1 MELYRELKSLYIIVG
16 IGYAALGS
24 IAGIKKWND
33 TPYSQPIFWSSL
45 FCIWLLHGYT
55 LHKTILQNDI
65 IQLNVATSVSLLV
78 ALAIAIYT
86 IGQYGHWAYASKQMY
101 RFWHLTLIPSALFAV
116 LPSIWSH
123 SHPLITEGSFWARIH
138 WWIGLLS
145 IATLCVATIQAEW
158 LMHWSKRLKKMPHD
172 FDAAPSLLVLERGL
186 FGWITISFLLQSS
199 TIITGTFFSEQL
211 WHHAFKWSHKIL
223 FALITWLFL
232 CILLWRRHREGIR
245 GHAVALWLRW
255 SCAFAI
261 LGYIGSK
268 FVLEVLL
275 HR

>member
-86 IGQYGHWAYASKQMY
+86 ICVKTDVPLLAYYTHPVGLICCTPLHMVTVPSAHYRRIILGTHSLVDWTTKHRNTLCSHNPSRMAYA
-101 RFWHLTLIPSALFAV
+101 
-116 LPSIWSH
+116 
-123 SHPLITEGSFWARIH
+123 
-138 WWIGLLS
+138 
-145 IATLCVATIQAEW
+145 
-158 LMHWSKRLKKMPHD
+158 
-172 FDAAPSLLVLERGL
+172 LE
-186 FGWITISFLLQSS
+186 
-199 TIITGTFFSEQL
+199 
-211 WHHAFKWSHKIL
+211 
-223 FALITWLFL
+223 
-232 CILLWRRHREGIR
+232 
-245 GHAVALWLRW
+245 
-255 SCAFAI
+255 
-261 LGYIGSK
+261 
-268 FVLEVLL
+268 
-275 HR
+275 